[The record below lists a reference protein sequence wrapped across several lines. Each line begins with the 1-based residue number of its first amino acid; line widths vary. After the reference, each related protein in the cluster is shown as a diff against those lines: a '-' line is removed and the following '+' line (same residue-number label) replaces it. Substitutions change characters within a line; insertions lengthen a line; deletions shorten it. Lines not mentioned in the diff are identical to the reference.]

1 MIEFS
6 RPFIGGGFRRAH
18 SGDTFTTI
26 NPSTGE
32 AIADVEKCD
41 GTDVDAAVEAARSA
55 CSRWRFM
62 KAEQRASVL
71 RGIAQALRNHNDELA
86 MLDTLDAGIPYVETK
101 QHDVARS
108 AALFEYSASVID
120 KLYGNT
126 VPIDPKYM
134 SLTFREPFGVVAAIT
149 PWNAPLANAVISVA
163 PALACGN
170 TVVLKPASESPLSA
184 LMLAKVCA
192 DAGLPEGVL
201 NVIPGPG
208 SDVGMK
214 LASHP
219 GVDKLCFTGSVE
231 TGQQI
236 LQCAAENMKEC
247 NMELGG
253 KTPVVVFE
261 DADIEAAAKA
271 VSFSAFRR
279 QGQICTAAARLFLHE
294 KIADRF
300 IDLLLAHVRELRVG
314 DPTDMNTQIGPM
326 ISLRQRASVLEYIAK
341 GRKEGATLLIGGG
354 PPETPALAR
363 GAYMTPTIFT
373 DVDHSSSL
381 AQDEIFGPVLC
392 IFRFSSEDEV
402 LRTANDVRYGLG
414 ASVWTKGIERA
425 HFFVRGFEAGL
436 VWVNCINLS
445 HPAIPAGGFKMSGL
459 GLENGMEAMLRTYS
473 RSKTAWFNLG
483 DRAEV

>member
-1 MIEFS
+1 MIEFTK
-6 RPFIGGGFRRAH
+6 PFIDGSFRSAH
-18 SGDTFTTI
+18 SGSTFTTF

-32 AIADVEKCD
+32 AIAEVDRCD
-41 GTDVDAAVEAARSA
+41 GTDVNLAVEAAQRA
-55 CSRWRFM
+55 RSRWRFM
-62 KAEQRASVL
+62 KAEDRANVL
-71 RGIAQALRNHNDELA
+71 RSVAQALRKHNDELA
-86 MLDTLDAGIPYVETK
+86 MLDTLDAGIPYAETSR
-101 QHDVARS
+101 HDVARS
-108 AALFEYSASVID
+108 AALFEYAAGVID

-126 VPIDPKYM
+126 VPIDPKYL

-184 LMLAKVCA
+184 LMLAQVCA
-192 DAGLPEGVL
+192 EAGLPEGVL

-208 SDVGMK
+208 SDIGMK

-219 GVDKLCFTGSVE
+219 RVDKLCFTGSVE

-236 LQCAAENMKEC
+236 LRCAAENMKEC
-247 NMELGG
+247 TMELGG

-261 DADIEAAAKA
+261 DADVEAAARA

-300 IDLLLAHVRELRVG
+300 IDLLLAYVRELRVG

-326 ISLRQRASVLEYIAK
+326 ISLRQRASVLEYIAR
-341 GRKEGATLLIGGG
+341 GRREGATLLIGGE
-354 PPETPALAR
+354 PPQAPALAR
-363 GAYMTPTIFT
+363 GAYMMPTIFT

-392 IFRFSSEDEV
+392 VFRFSSEGEA
-402 LRTANDVRYGLG
+402 LGMANDVRYGLG
-414 ASVWTKGIERA
+414 ASVWTKEFERA
-425 HFFVRGFEAGL
+425 HFFVKGLEAGA

-445 HPAIPAGGFKMSGL
+445 HPAIPHGGFKMSGL
-459 GLENGMEAMLRTYS
+459 GVENGMEAMLRTYS

-483 DRAEV
+483 D